1 MNTAFI
7 TGHHVSTVHTVESA
21 AASGASNV
29 LGNGGLGTDEEGRV
43 WVTPLSSSSWRG
55 GIATPSLVGV
65 VAADV
70 YVLTECLAGTRPVS
84 VSKWAVVGMQ

>member
-1 MNTAFI
+1 MY
-7 TGHHVSTVHTVESA
+7 VSSVHTVESA
-21 AASGASNV
+21 AASGASSV

-43 WVTPLSSSSWRG
+43 WVTPSSSSSWRG

-65 VAADV
+65 VAAD
-70 YVLTECLAGTRPVS
+70 VLTECLAGTRPVS